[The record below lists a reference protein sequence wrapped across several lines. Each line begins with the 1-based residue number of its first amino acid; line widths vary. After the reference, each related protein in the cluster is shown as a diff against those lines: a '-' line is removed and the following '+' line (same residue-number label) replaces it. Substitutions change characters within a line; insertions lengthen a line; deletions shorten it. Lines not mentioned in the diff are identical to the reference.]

1 MTCRLSENRELM
13 FSSVPAQEM
22 PVPRATGPVPEELE
36 SVTTRASSST
46 LGSNKMKMVKC
57 SQKWQLNQFFTF
69 ASEPSQPEMQD
80 HGKTTVTCRLSE
92 NRELMF
98 SSVPAQEMPV
108 PRATGPVPEEL
119 ESVTNRAS
127 SPALRG

>member
-1 MTCRLSENRELM
+1 MTEYSKKFQQNHHLTCQ
-13 FSSVPAQEM
+13 V
-22 PVPRATGPVPEELE
+22 G
-36 SVTTRASSST
+36 
-46 LGSNKMKMVKC
+46 
-57 SQKWQLNQFFTF
+57 
-69 ASEPSQPEMQD
+69 MQD